1 MINRKIN
8 NIDVM
13 IDERNAALYID
24 TQNKVDFKYG
34 NIDEILNFFYNK
46 TYSPL
51 SVYFELTNCCNFN
64 CPFCYINIPKEKK
77 VFLDTKSL
85 LENIDYLTDNGML
98 FATLS
103 CYVL

>member
-51 SVYFELTNCCNFN
+51 SVYFDVFFSSFPKKQVSEKLASIFDCSVLIDNTHK
-64 CPFCYINIPKEKK
+64 IPSE
-77 VFLDTKSL
+77 SL
-85 LENIDYLTDNGML
+85 
-98 FATLS
+98 
-103 CYVL
+103 

>member
-34 NIDEILNFFYNK
+34 NIDEILNFFIIK
-46 TYSPL
+46 L
-51 SVYFELTNCCNFN
+51 ILHC
-64 CPFCYINIPKEKK
+64 
-77 VFLDTKSL
+77 
-85 LENIDYLTDNGML
+85 L
-98 FATLS
+98 FILN
-103 CYVL
+103 